1 MHTAADMHGRMD
13 STSQNANYLDPT
25 TTERRIYRERTTGIE
40 REIWRPGDG
49 EGDLG
54 TDYFDRAGP
63 PLPLDQCW
71 RLFQVSAR
79 ISKMPSGFRTIVATD
94 RLLWPERDSGM
105 PSQKT

>member
-1 MHTAADMHGRMD
+1 MADTHGGMD
-13 STSQNANYLDPT
+13 TTPQDEDFLDPT

-63 PLPLDQCW
+63 PLPLEQCW
-71 RLFQVSAR
+71 RFFQVRAS
-79 ISKMPSGFRTIVATD
+79 ISKPLSSFCTITSNDGWSSPGRESGIA
-94 RLLWPERDSGM
+94 
-105 PSQKT
+105 QQAIQC